1 MSKIYNEV
9 IDTFGP
15 SDFIKGLNYNSKSVK
30 LLKIED
36 DEFNRYA
43 TFEVKSERTYETYHV
58 EVSIDKENKYI
69 EECFCSCPQYRSTS
83 SCKHITASIL
93 KYEYELFSDNENV
106 NIADYKLELS
116 DEILNK
122 FYVPKSNK
130 IKKELHMEIN
140 LLPDEDYV
148 RGSYLQ
154 TEYRIGHDKMYTL
167 TNKYYKFQEAY
178 HNHQKL
184 QFSVKFEYDPQ
195 NYYLNSE
202 DKKIIDFSETYLR
215 QYRNNQGDVIY
226 KNNLNNFMELLKDRD
241 YQIKYRG
248 PYHGF
253 SKENPLKTT
262 LTKDKD
268 FYTLTID
275 NFDTLTPLIEG
286 TRYVYDDEKVYQLSN
301 DVAKLYNELYENNID
316 SLVFKKEDLQKF
328 TGGLLSIIKD
338 NINLAEDITEV
349 VIPTAPTA
357 RLYFDFYYNSIECQI
372 KLKYG
377 DKEIDYFSTTPGIVR
392 DNEYES
398 NIVEKLSENG
408 FEIDYVN
415 KTVYLEDIDDIGS
428 FLEEGIMALGTE
440 YEVFTSEKIKATQIV
455 KNSSNSVSFSIGK
468 DNILSYNFNLD
479 GINQGELSDILTSLR
494 QRKHYHRLKNGNL
507 INLDKDENLN
517 QIEEL
522 ADTLGLTNKDILTGK
537 GTIPKYEAIYLDSLK
552 KGKYHKLIKTNNLF
566 DNLISNFYK
575 YKDEEIGLPKE
586 ELKTLRDYQ
595 LTGVKWLYN
604 IYKTGFGGIL
614 ADEMGLGK
622 SIQLI
627 YLTKLIIKDN
637 KDAKILIVAPTSLIY
652 NWKKEFDKFGQELNY
667 KVFAE
672 TKEQRLNDIEN
683 TDANIMI
690 TSYGLIRND
699 YEAYS
704 KYNFNLIAIDE
715 AQNIKNPNAGITKA
729 VKDLKADIKLALT
742 GTPIENNILELWS
755 IFDFIMPGYLATKDK
770 FQRIYNVKD
779 MDNEKNN
786 LDKLNTQIKY
796 FILRRKKKDVVKD
809 LPEKIENNIYID
821 LGQKQKEIYA
831 AEVQRT
837 KESLDEMV
845 REEGFTKAKFKIL
858 QLLTKLREICV
869 DPSLIFEN
877 YKGGSAK
884 IEELL
889 KPGNFHVASLKKP
902 AKKPTSS
909 KDMDD
914 LKQIVQKLKVKKKKA
929 LQKKKK

>member
-36 DEFNRYA
+36 DESNRYA
-43 TFEVKSERTYETYHV
+43 TFEVKSERTYETYRV
-58 EVSIDKENKYI
+58 EVSVDKENKYI

-106 NIADYKLELS
+106 NIANYKLELS

-167 TNKYYKFQEAY
+167 TNKYYKFQDAY

-316 SLVFKKEDLQKF
+316 SLVFKKDDLQKF

-357 RLYFDFYYNSIECQI
+357 RLYFDFYYDSIECQI

-377 DKEIDYFSTTPGIVR
+377 DKEIDYFSTTSGIVR

-428 FLEEGIMALGTE
+428 FLEEGIMVLGTE

-479 GINQGELSDILTSLR
+479 SINQGELSDILTSLR

-683 TDANIMI
+683 MM
-690 TSYGLIRND
+690 
-699 YEAYS
+699 
-704 KYNFNLIAIDE
+704 
-715 AQNIKNPNAGITKA
+715 
-729 VKDLKADIKLALT
+729 
-742 GTPIENNILELWS
+742 PIL
-755 IFDFIMPGYLATKDK
+755 
-770 FQRIYNVKD
+770 
-779 MDNEKNN
+779 
-786 LDKLNTQIKY
+786 
-796 FILRRKKKDVVKD
+796 
-809 LPEKIENNIYID
+809 
-821 LGQKQKEIYA
+821 
-831 AEVQRT
+831 
-837 KESLDEMV
+837 
-845 REEGFTKAKFKIL
+845 
-858 QLLTKLREICV
+858 
-869 DPSLIFEN
+869 
-877 YKGGSAK
+877 
-884 IEELL
+884 
-889 KPGNFHVASLKKP
+889 
-902 AKKPTSS
+902 
-909 KDMDD
+909 
-914 LKQIVQKLKVKKKKA
+914 
-929 LQKKKK
+929 

>member
-1 MSKIYNEV
+1 
-9 IDTFGP
+9 
-15 SDFIKGLNYNSKSVK
+15 
-30 LLKIED
+30 
-36 DEFNRYA
+36 
-43 TFEVKSERTYETYHV
+43 
-58 EVSIDKENKYI
+58 
-69 EECFCSCPQYRSTS
+69 
-83 SCKHITASIL
+83 
-93 KYEYELFSDNENV
+93 
-106 NIADYKLELS
+106 
-116 DEILNK
+116 
-122 FYVPKSNK
+122 
-130 IKKELHMEIN
+130 
-140 LLPDEDYV
+140 
-148 RGSYLQ
+148 
-154 TEYRIGHDKMYTL
+154 
-167 TNKYYKFQEAY
+167 
-178 HNHQKL
+178 
-184 QFSVKFEYDPQ
+184 
-195 NYYLNSE
+195 
-202 DKKIIDFSETYLR
+202 
-215 QYRNNQGDVIY
+215 
-226 KNNLNNFMELLKDRD
+226 MELLKDRD

-316 SLVFKKEDLQKF
+316 SLVFKKDDLQKF

-357 RLYFDFYYNSIECQI
+357 RLYFDFYYDSIECQI

-377 DKEIDYFSTTPGIVR
+377 DKEIDYFSTTSGIVR

-428 FLEEGIMALGTE
+428 FLEEGIMVLGTE

-479 GINQGELSDILTSLR
+479 SINQGELSDILTSLR

-729 VKDLKADIKLALT
+729 VKDLKSDIKLALT

-770 FQRIYNVKD
+770 FQKIYNVKD

-821 LGQKQKEIYA
+821 LGQKQKKY
-831 AEVQRT
+831 T
-837 KESLDEMV
+837 PL
-845 REEGFTKAKFKIL
+845 KFKE
-858 QLLTKLREICV
+858 Q
-869 DPSLIFEN
+869 
-877 YKGGSAK
+877 
-884 IEELL
+884 
-889 KPGNFHVASLKKP
+889 
-902 AKKPTSS
+902 
-909 KDMDD
+909 
-914 LKQIVQKLKVKKKKA
+914 KKA
-929 LQKKKK
+929 

>member
-357 RLYFDFYYNSIECQI
+357 RLYFDFYYSSIECQI

-622 SIQLI
+622 
-627 YLTKLIIKDN
+627 
-637 KDAKILIVAPTSLIY
+637 
-652 NWKKEFDKFGQELNY
+652 
-667 KVFAE
+667 
-672 TKEQRLNDIEN
+672 
-683 TDANIMI
+683 
-690 TSYGLIRND
+690 
-699 YEAYS
+699 
-704 KYNFNLIAIDE
+704 
-715 AQNIKNPNAGITKA
+715 
-729 VKDLKADIKLALT
+729 
-742 GTPIENNILELWS
+742 
-755 IFDFIMPGYLATKDK
+755 
-770 FQRIYNVKD
+770 
-779 MDNEKNN
+779 
-786 LDKLNTQIKY
+786 
-796 FILRRKKKDVVKD
+796 
-809 LPEKIENNIYID
+809 
-821 LGQKQKEIYA
+821 
-831 AEVQRT
+831 
-837 KESLDEMV
+837 
-845 REEGFTKAKFKIL
+845 
-858 QLLTKLREICV
+858 
-869 DPSLIFEN
+869 
-877 YKGGSAK
+877 
-884 IEELL
+884 
-889 KPGNFHVASLKKP
+889 
-902 AKKPTSS
+902 
-909 KDMDD
+909 
-914 LKQIVQKLKVKKKKA
+914 
-929 LQKKKK
+929 